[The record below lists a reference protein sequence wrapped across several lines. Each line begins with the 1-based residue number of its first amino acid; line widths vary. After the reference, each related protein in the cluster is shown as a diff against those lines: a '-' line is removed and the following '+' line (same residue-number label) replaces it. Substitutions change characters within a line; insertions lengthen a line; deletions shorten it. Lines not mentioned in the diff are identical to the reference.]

1 LDEAIAK
8 VGNDEILRQRIE
20 VMKLWVRYC
29 ALAKESEYHV
39 KITRD
44 REKGRQVEQNIRK
57 LFEENKEFLVKTG
70 LLTEGDVR
78 FLAEQVTNYNM
89 TVYSF

>member
-1 LDEAIAK
+1 
-8 VGNDEILRQRIE
+8 
-20 VMKLWVRYC
+20 
-29 ALAKESEYHV
+29 V

>member
-1 LDEAIAK
+1 
-8 VGNDEILRQRIE
+8 
-20 VMKLWVRYC
+20 
-29 ALAKESEYHV
+29 LAKESEYHV